1 VSTASIT
8 PTEAAL
14 GAVVEGVDM
23 RIPPDATTIEVIETA
38 LEKHGVLIFPEQTVT
53 PAQQVAFSAALGP
66 LELTAN
72 IDARLDGQP
81 EIFVVGNTGLR
92 PVTFAP
98 KTDSDDLE
106 WHTDHIHRSEPSRA
120 SLLYARE
127 IPEEG
132 GDTLFACMY
141 SAYDAL
147 SPEDKRAY
155 GRLEAIHSVAGLRAY
170 LREQAG
176 EDEYAPGRQEV
187 MPESVTWPLVRRHPK
202 TARPALYFGAKITIG
217 IRGWSPEDG
226 SRFVRALTAHATRQ
240 KFVYRHVWRKHDA
253 VLWDNRRVLHAATPF
268 DMARHR
274 RLMHRTTLRETEPVA

>member
-106 WHTDHIHRSEPSRA
+106 
-120 SLLYARE
+120 
-127 IPEEG
+127 
-132 GDTLFACMY
+132 
-141 SAYDAL
+141 
-147 SPEDKRAY
+147 
-155 GRLEAIHSVAGLRAY
+155 
-170 LREQAG
+170 
-176 EDEYAPGRQEV
+176 
-187 MPESVTWPLVRRHPK
+187 
-202 TARPALYFGAKITIG
+202 
-217 IRGWSPEDG
+217 
-226 SRFVRALTAHATRQ
+226 
-240 KFVYRHVWRKHDA
+240 
-253 VLWDNRRVLHAATPF
+253 
-268 DMARHR
+268 
-274 RLMHRTTLRETEPVA
+274 